1 MRLISRRISPGEFD
15 HELVWLMVSVG
26 AAVIGGVWFYL
37 KLPWP
42 ICPFLAMTG
51 YPCLTCGSTR
61 CAIALSQLHFSQ
73 AWMWNPLASIA
84 LIGIAA
90 FDVYA
95 AIVLVTRGSRLRFV
109 EWTGGEKNLARI
121 SVVALIVLNW
131 IYLLA
136 HRGQY

>member
-1 MRLISRRISPGEFD
+1 
-15 HELVWLMVSVG
+15 
-26 AAVIGGVWFYL
+26 
-37 KLPWP
+37 
-42 ICPFLAMTG
+42 
-51 YPCLTCGSTR
+51 
-61 CAIALSQLHFSQ
+61 
-73 AWMWNPLASIA
+73 MWNPLALVA
-84 LIGIAA
+84 LAGIAA

-121 SVVALIVLNW
+121 SVVALIVVNW